1 MKKLLNC
8 YKKYVDIKKIIE
20 KRLNILI
27 IVILVLMIIL
37 FLNLFYVQII
47 KQDYYKNNLKR
58 LQTTIVEGS
67 TAPRGRI
74 YDRNYNLIVDNTPV
88 KEIFYTKPKGI
99 TTKEEIEIAYQLSE
113 LLEIDYSS
121 LTDFILKNFWIKKN
135 RSKSIERI
143 TDKEWQDLKERRIT
157 ANDIENLKLERVQN
171 EDLSVFDEQDKE
183 AAYIYYL
190 MNKGY
195 SYSEKIIKRSA
206 TDLEYATIASSLK
219 KLRGVDIRLDWDRTY
234 IYGNTFRS
242 ILGTVSEAGTGI
254 PSDLLSE
261 YLSAGYSLDDRV
273 GISYLEY
280 QYDKYLR
287 GTKNKYE
294 VKYNGEKKL
303 IENGKRGNDLV
314 LTIDIKLQQEIERIL
329 EEEILSAKKEPNTE
343 YYNRTF
349 VIVSS
354 AKTGEILAMSGKQI
368 VMKDGNYQFY
378 DYTPGILTSPVTV
391 GSIVKGASH
400 IVGYKYGGLQIGEN
414 RYDSCV
420 KIAGTPQKCSWKNLG
435 LLDDITALKHSSNT
449 YQFYTAM
456 KVAGVPYVYN
466 GPLKVDSS
474 VFEKYRS
481 TFAQFGLGVKTEI
494 DLPVESVGNKGTST
508 AGGLLLDFS
517 IGQYDT
523 YTPIQLSQYIGT
535 IANNGTRLKP
545 RLLKAVYSSDG
556 NLDNLIYEQPT
567 VVLNTVDI
575 DPVYLQRVQEGFIAV
590 MKYGGTGSGY
600 VNLDYKPAGKTGT
613 SQSFVDTDLDGKIDK
628 ETITN
633 TFAAYAPYDDPQ
645 VTFTV
650 VSPDVSNYDN
660 NSTYQTYVNRKI
672 AKKVSDKYFE
682 MYG

>member
-1 MKKLLNC
+1 MKKLLNY
-8 YKKYVDIKKIIE
+8 YKKYVDVKKIIE

-27 IVILVLMIIL
+27 IIILVLMIIL

-47 KQDYYKNNLKR
+47 KQDYYKNELKK
-58 LQTTIVEGS
+58 LQTTIVEGT

-74 YDRNYNLIVDNTPV
+74 YDRNHNLIVDNIPV
-88 KEIFYTKPKGI
+88 KEIFYTKQKGI
-99 TTKEEIEIAYQLSE
+99 TTKEEIEIAYQLSDI
-113 LLEIDYSS
+113 LEIDYSQLS
-121 LTDFILKNFWIKKN
+121 DFILKNFWVKKN
-135 RSKSIERI
+135 KTKSLERI
-143 TDKEWQDLKERRIT
+143 TDEEWQDLKERKIT
-157 ANDIENLKLERVQN
+157 SQDIENLKLERVEI
-171 EDLSVFDEQDKE
+171 EDLAVFDDHDKE

-195 SYSEKIIKRSA
+195 SYEEKIIKRYAS
-206 TDLEYATIASSLK
+206 DLEYATIASSLN
-219 KLRGVDIRLDWDRTY
+219 KLNGVNIRLDWDRTY
-234 IYGNTFRS
+234 VYGNIFRS
-242 ILGTVSEAGTGI
+242 ILGTVSDSETGI
-254 PSDLLSE
+254 PNDLLNE
-261 YLSAGYSLDDRV
+261 YLKEGYTLDDRV

-294 VKYNGEKKL
+294 IKYNGEKKL

-314 LTIDIKLQQEIERIL
+314 LTIDIKLQQEVEKIL
-329 EEEILSAKKEPNTE
+329 EEEILAAKEEPNTE
-343 YYNRTF
+343 YYNRSF
-349 VIVSS
+349 VIISS
-354 AKTGEILAMSGKQI
+354 VKTGEILAMAGKQI
-368 VMKDGNYQFY
+368 IMKDGKYQFY
-378 DYTPGILTSPVTV
+378 DYTPGIMTSPVTV

-400 IVGYKYGGLQIGEN
+400 IVGYKYGGLQIGES
-414 RYDSCV
+414 RYDNCV
-420 KIAGTPQKCSWKNLG
+420 KISGTPQKCSWKYLG

-456 KVAGVPYVYN
+456 KVAGLTYTYN
-466 GPLKVDSS
+466 IPFKADDS

-481 TFAQFGLGVKTEI
+481 TFAQFGLGVKTGI
-494 DLPVESVGNKGTST
+494 DLPIESIGNKGKSES
-508 AGGLLLDFS
+508 GGLLLDFS

-545 RLLKAVYSSDG
+545 HLLKEVYSSNG
-556 NLDNLIYEQPT
+556 NLENLIYEEKT
-567 VVLNTVDI
+567 TVLNTVDI
-575 DPVYLQRVQEGFIAV
+575 DQIYLNRVKEGFIAV
-590 MKYGGTGSGY
+590 MQYGGTGSGY
-600 VNLDYKPAGKTGT
+600 VNLNYKPAGKTGT
-613 SQSFVDTDLDGKIDK
+613 SQSFVDTDLDGKIDT

-660 NSTYQTYVNRKI
+660 DSSYQTYVNRKI

-682 MYG
+682 MYK